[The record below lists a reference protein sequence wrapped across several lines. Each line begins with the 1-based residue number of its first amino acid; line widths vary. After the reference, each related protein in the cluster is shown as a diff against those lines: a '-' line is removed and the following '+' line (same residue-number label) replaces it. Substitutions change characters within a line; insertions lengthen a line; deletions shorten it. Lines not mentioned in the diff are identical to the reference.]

1 MSNFFDHIKAIKKED
16 KMKFDF
22 YQIIYLM
29 TIIQLT
35 IISVFLLIHNK
46 KNYTS
51 NYFLA
56 FVLLIQA
63 ILTANLFASTIKG
76 YLLASYPFLL
86 IIASPI
92 IFLPGPS
99 LYFYTK
105 SIVYKNFTLKRQDII
120 HFLPFLIYCL
130 YLFSKYLNLSPEQ
143 LRNILT
149 VKLSLINYIFR
160 TSIIQLLIL
169 TYVIFSLRIIN
180 YYQKEIKKTLSSIEQ
195 INLSWLRLILFGFI
209 GMWIFWVSTY
219 ILYAVTNTFHNNLHF
234 TGMFLLFVLANII
247 FYKGMRQPE
256 FFAGIE
262 EKPKYE
268 TSTLTKE
275 EKETYHQKLI
285 SYMEKE
291 KPFLNSSLSLNDLSD
306 KLAIMPKYLSQVINE
321 CCEKNFYDFIN
332 SYRVEEA
339 KQILLNPASERKTI
353 LEILYEVGF
362 NSKSTFNTSF
372 KNFTGVKPTEFRK
385 MSY

>member
-1 MSNFFDHIKAIKKED
+1 
-16 KMKFDF
+16 
-22 YQIIYLM
+22 M
-29 TIIQLT
+29 TVIQLT
-35 IISVFLLIHNK
+35 IISFFLLIHNK

-63 ILTANLFASTIKG
+63 ILTANLFASTIKD
-76 YLLASYPFLL
+76 YLIAFYPVLL

-105 SIVYKNFTLKRQDII
+105 SIVYKNFRLKKQDII

-130 YLFSKYLNLSPEQ
+130 YIFSKFFNLSPEQ

-149 VKLSLINYIFR
+149 VKIGLTEYIIR

-169 TYVIFSLRIIN
+169 SYVIASLKIIG
-180 YYQKEIKKTLSSIEQ
+180 YYQKEIKKTLSSIEK
-195 INLSWLRLILFGFI
+195 INLSWLRLILFGYI
-209 GMWIFWVSTY
+209 GMWVFWISTY
-219 ILYAVTNTFHNNLHF
+219 ILYATTNKFHNNLHF
-234 TGMFLLFVLANII
+234 TGMFLLFVLVNII

-268 TSTLTKE
+268 TSTLTKD
-275 EKETYHQKLI
+275 EKENYHNKLI
-285 SYMEKE
+285 NYMEKE

-321 CCEKNFYDFIN
+321 CCGKNFYDFVN
-332 SYRVEEA
+332 GYRVEEA
-339 KQILLNPASERKTI
+339 KKILLSPSGERKTI
-353 LEILYEVGF
+353 LEILFEVGF
-362 NSKSTFNTSF
+362 NSKSTFNTAF
-372 KNFTGVKPTEFRK
+372 KNFTGVKPTEFKK